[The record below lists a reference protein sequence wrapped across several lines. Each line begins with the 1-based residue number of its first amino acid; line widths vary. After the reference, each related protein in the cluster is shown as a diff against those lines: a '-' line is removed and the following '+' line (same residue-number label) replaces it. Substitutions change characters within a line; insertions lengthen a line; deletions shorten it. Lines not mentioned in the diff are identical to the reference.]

1 MPEHCPPRTSLQ
13 SFAAGTIG
21 EAEAQSLEDHL
32 ATCLDCARQ
41 LDTITREQL
50 ASLGPIQAAAAADS
64 PSPALAHLMETALGG
79 FNASS
84 RQSAEAAVR
93 AAFDPPKRPDAI
105 GAFAGHD
112 ILEIA
117 GSGGMGVVLK
127 AHDPTLHRDVA
138 LKVLSPNR
146 AWNDQDA
153 ERFLHEARTI
163 ASLQHDHVVAIF
175 SAGREK
181 GLPYLVMPFHA
192 EGTLERQLQLTP
204 TLAASDVARIGLQLA
219 RALEATHAKGVL
231 HRDIKPSNVLLEG
244 GLERVRLADF
254 GLAQAVLTDRSAE
267 HCSAGEHEAPKP
279 SDARRSPRPVIAG
292 TPHYMSPEQARGEA
306 IDARSDLFGLG
317 ALLYQLATGRPL
329 YNGADAAS
337 VLAQASRGDAKS
349 VRVINAALPRALT
362 NIIDRMIAPQ
372 PQDRFASAREVVE
385 ALDQLANRAGRR
397 SRLLRRTVVSAMAAC
412 LLVSATILFLDW
424 TGRTAIVNS
433 LLCQRSGDTYYLRGR
448 FETFSR
454 LPEAVAAARPHD
466 VIEARF
472 SNEQLIDSF
481 RIGGKPLTIRAAPGF
496 TPILVATNNAQPF
509 ILADAPLTLEG
520 LTLWRRTPRLN
531 NTALISV
538 EKAPLHLLNC
548 RIARS
553 RFQGQDVLVWG
564 RLRTVALNEAQ
575 PQQLFRSLIAFQHGS
590 AGYIKNCVFAT
601 TQAAAIGLRASTNE
615 PTRLTFENN
624 LIVADRTVFMRPEA
638 VTSADLRF
646 SRNAIVTAGLLE
658 LDETEPVRGL
668 SLAFDDCVIDHTG
681 GALLRVNQGHGGEL
695 VAALQWTETNV
706 LYAGGGSYVM
716 NRRKRQLDSEE
727 QWNEW
732 VRLEA
737 SSHRL
742 VDRHIFPESTVRSA
756 LTLNASDLNTAVL
769 AQYNGGSFGFAGE
782 IVGEGKAYEGFRRS
796 RRYDDWQSAVRA
808 RTTEWERQTA
818 PRHTGAPTVATER

>member
-1 MPEHCPPRTSLQ
+1 MPEHCPPRTSLLA
-13 SFAAGTIG
+13 FAAGTL
-21 EAEAQSLEDHL
+21 AEADSRCVEDHL

-41 LDTITREQL
+41 LDTITRDQL
-50 ASLGPIQAAAAADS
+50 AALGPIQLAAAIETS
-64 PSPALAHLMETALGG
+64 SPALANLMEAALGG
-79 FNASS
+79 FNSSS
-84 RQSAEAAVR
+84 RQNAEAAVR
-93 AAFDPPKRPDAI
+93 AAFDPPKRSDAI
-105 GAFAGHD
+105 GSFAGYD

-138 LKVLSPNR
+138 LKILSPNR
-146 AWNDQDA
+146 AWNDADA
-153 ERFLHEARTI
+153 TRFLNEARTI
-163 ASLQHDHVVAIF
+163 ASLQHDHVVAIY

-192 EGTLERQLQLTP
+192 EGTLKRQLHLTP
-204 TLAASDVARIGLQLA
+204 VLAASDVARIGLQLA
-219 RALEATHAKGVL
+219 RALEATHAKGIL

-244 GLERVRLADF
+244 GLDRVRLADF
-254 GLAQAVLTDRSAE
+254 GLA
-267 HCSAGEHEAPKP
+267 EALQKADA
-279 SDARRSPRPVIAG
+279 SDGKQIAG
-292 TPHYMSPEQARGEA
+292 TPHYMSPEQARGDA

-317 ALLYQLATGRPL
+317 ALLYQLSTGRPL
-329 YNGADAAS
+329 HDGPDAAS
-337 VLAQASRGDAKS
+337 VLAQASRGEAKS

-362 NIIDRMIAPQ
+362 NIIDRLIAPR

-385 ALDQLANRAGRR
+385 ALERLANRAGRR
-397 SRLLRRTVVSAMAAC
+397 SRLLRRIVVSALAAC
-412 LLVSATILFLDW
+412 LLVSATILLLDLS
-424 TGRTAIVNS
+424 GRNAIINS
-433 LLCQRSGDTYYLRGR
+433 LLCQRTGDTYYLRGR
-448 FETFSR
+448 FGTFSR

-472 SNEQLIDSF
+472 SNEQVIDSF
-481 RIGGKPLTIRAAPGF
+481 RVGGKPLTIRAAKGF

-564 RLRTVALNEAQ
+564 RLRTVALNEPQ
-575 PQQLFRSLIAFQHGS
+575 PQQLFRALIAFQHGS
-590 AGYIKNCVFAT
+590 AGYIENCVFAT

-615 PTRLTFENN
+615 PTRLTSENN

-668 SLAFDDCVIDHTG
+668 SLAFEDCVIDHTG

-695 VAALQWTETNV
+695 VAALQWSETNV

-716 NRRKRQLDSEE
+716 NRRRRQLDSED

-732 VRLEA
+732 MRLGA

-742 VDRHIFPESTVRSA
+742 VERHIFPESTVRSA
-756 LTLNASDLNTAVL
+756 LTLNASDLNTAAL

-782 IVGEGKAYEGFRRS
+782 IVGEGKAYETFRRS

-818 PRHTGAPTVATER
+818 PRRANAPSVAEER

>member
-1 MPEHCPPRTSLQ
+1 MAEPCPHRTSLRA
-13 SFAAGTIG
+13 FAAGTLSD
-21 EAEAQSLEDHL
+21 AETRATEDHL

-50 ASLGPIQAAAAADS
+50 AELGPVPRAAVSEPAS
-64 PSPALAHLMETALGG
+64 PLLVKLMETAVEG
-79 FNASS
+79 FSSSS
-84 RQSAEAAVR
+84 RRSAEDAVL
-93 AAFDPPKRPDAI
+93 AAFDPPQREGSP
-105 GAFAGHD
+105 GRFAGYD
-112 ILEIA
+112 VLEIA

-138 LKVLSPNR
+138 LKILSPNR
-146 AWNDQDA
+146 AWNDTDA

-204 TLAASDVARIGLQLA
+204 TLAANDVARIGLQLA
-219 RALEATHAKGVL
+219 HALEATHAKGIL

-254 GLAQAVLTDRSAE
+254 GLAEPVRTDDTGRT
-267 HCSAGEHEAPKP
+267 KT
-279 SDARRSPRPVIAG
+279 IAG

-317 ALLYQLATGRPL
+317 ALLYQLSTGRPL
-329 YNGADAAS
+329 YDGADAAN
-337 VLAQASRGDAKS
+337 VLAQASRGEAKS
-349 VRVINAALPRALT
+349 VRVINAALPRALA
-362 NIIDRMIAPQ
+362 NIIDRMIAPR
-372 PQDRFASAREVVE
+372 PKDRFASAREVVE
-385 ALDQLANRAGRR
+385 ALDRLANRAGRR
-397 SRLLRRTVVSAMAAC
+397 SRLLRKLVVSALAAC
-412 LLVSATILFLDW
+412 LIVSATILLLDLS
-424 TGRTAIVNS
+424 GRTAIINS
-433 LLCQRSGDTYYLRGR
+433 LLCQRTGDTYYLRGR
-448 FETFSR
+448 FGTFSR
-454 LPEAVAAARPHD
+454 LPEAVAAGRPHD

-472 SNEQLIDSF
+472 SNEQVIDSF

-520 LTLWRRTPRLN
+520 LTLWRRTPRVN

-538 EKAPLHLLNC
+538 EKAPLFLLNC

-575 PQQLFRSLIAFQHGS
+575 PQQLFRALVAFQQGS
-590 AGYIKNCVFAT
+590 EGFIENCVFAT

-615 PTRLTFENN
+615 PARLTFENN

-638 VTSADLRF
+638 VTSANLRF

-716 NRRKRQLDSEE
+716 NRRRRQLDSED

-732 VRLEA
+732 VRLD
-737 SSHRL
+737 SSNHKL
-742 VDRHIFPESTVRSA
+742 VSRQIFPETTVRSA
-756 LTLNASDLNTAVL
+756 LTLNASDLNVEALQLRTGVRFEF
-769 AQYNGGSFGFAGE
+769 NAG
-782 IVGEGKAYEGFRRS
+782 IVGEGKTYEAFRRS
-796 RRYDDWQSAVRA
+796 ADYRKWRSAVRA

-818 PRHTGAPTVATER
+818 PRRANTPSVAEER